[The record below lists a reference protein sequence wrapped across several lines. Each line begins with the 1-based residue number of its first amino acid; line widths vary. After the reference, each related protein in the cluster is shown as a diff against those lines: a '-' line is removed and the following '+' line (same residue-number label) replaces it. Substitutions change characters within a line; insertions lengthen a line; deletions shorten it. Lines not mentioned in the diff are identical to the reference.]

1 MTSMNNLTKLGLIVL
16 LGYFSGM
23 PAAGQGKKR
32 VQDGSPRVTLI
43 APLGLVAGQTSK
55 VAVRGNK
62 LESASTV
69 KILDDKGS
77 ATIISKGKVNA
88 QEKKTLQVGDTQIV
102 VEVTLKR
109 DLPREAVQLV
119 VVTPE
124 GETKPHDLLVE
135 TNLPVV
141 RDKEPND
148 GFRQAQKVE
157 LPVVV
162 SGAIDRPRD
171 VDVFQFTG
179 KAGQHVMLE
188 VLAARHGSALDS
200 ILTIYNS
207 AGEQIATNDDTKET
221 NDSRLAVILPADD
234 TYFVVLMDAHDSGSP
249 VHVYWLLMK

>member
-1 MTSMNNLTKLGLIVL
+1 MNNITRLGLIVL
-16 LGYFSGM
+16 LGYFSSV

-32 VQDGSPRVTLI
+32 VQDGSPRIALI
-43 APLGLVAGQTSK
+43 VPLGVVAGQTSK
-55 VAVRGNK
+55 VTVRGNK
-62 LESASTV
+62 LDSASAV

-77 ATIISKGKVNA
+77 AAIISMGKVNA
-88 QEKKTLQVGDTQIV
+88 QEKKTPQLGDTQLV

-109 DLPREAVQLV
+109 DSPPAAVHLV

-148 GFRQAQKVE
+148 GFRQAQKIE

-171 VDVFQFTG
+171 VDVFQFAG

-188 VLAARHGSALDS
+188 VLAARHGSPLDS

-207 AGEQIATNDDTKET
+207 AGEQIARNDDTKET
-221 NDSRLAVILPADD
+221 NDSGLAVILPGDG